1 MVQDNISS
9 NRPRQRLLHIDVA
22 KGLGMLLV
30 VYGHLVQANS
40 PGESAWY
47 VTTRDI
53 VYTFHMPFFLYL
65 SGYVFFLTNA
75 HLRLGRA
82 WQSLVKSRADRLLV
96 PFAFFGIVIILGKS
110 VAAQFGEV
118 HKGVGNI
125 ATGLWRVLSNTPDN
139 PNISIWYLLVLF
151 TYSLVTPFLFARFRG
166 KMAWLIGAALI
177 VSMAAEYFVVTERFY
192 IARLLR
198 YYVFFAVGG
207 WAWLHWDWCV
217 SRIKRWWL
225 PLTLLFAAAASQGP
239 WHPFA
244 LLYCGLL
251 SIPALHGAM
260 LFPAA
265 QRSRLLQVVG
275 ANSMAIYLMNTI
287 CIGVAKLIW
296 LRLFP
301 ADGAWNAP
309 FLSVLMLAGIIG
321 PIVAR
326 AVIVR
331 LPVVRRVGKYIA

>member
-1 MVQDNISS
+1 MAEEHPAPRQ
-9 NRPRQRLLHIDVA
+9 PRQRLLHIDVA

-30 VYGHLVQANS
+30 VYGHLVQAAS
-40 PGESAWY
+40 PGETAWY
-47 VTTRDI
+47 ATTRDVI
-53 VYTFHMPFFLYL
+53 YTFHMPFFLYL
-65 SGYVFFLTNA
+65 SGYVFFLTGA
-75 HLRLGRA
+75 HRRIGAA
-82 WQSLVKSRADRLLV
+82 WRSLVASRADRLLV
-96 PFAFFGIVIILGKS
+96 PFAFFGIVIIVGKA

-118 HKGVGNI
+118 HEGVGSI
-125 ATGLWRVLSNTPDN
+125 PAGLWRVLSNTPDN
-139 PNISIWYLLVLF
+139 PTISIWYLLVLF
-151 TYSLVTPFLFARFRG
+151 VYSLVTPFLFAGFRG
-166 KMAWLIGAALI
+166 RLALLVGVALI
-177 VSMAAEYFVVTERFY
+177 VSMGAEYFVVTERFY
-192 IARLLR
+192 LARLLR
-198 YYVFFAVGG
+198 YYVFFVAGG
-207 WAWLHWDWCV
+207 WAFLHWDWCV
-217 SRIKRWWL
+217 AQLKRWWL

-287 CIGVAKLIW
+287 FIGVAKLVW

-301 ADGAWNAP
+301 ADGSWNAP
-309 FLSVLMLAGIIG
+309 FLAVLMVAGVVG

-326 AVIVR
+326 AIIVR
-331 LPVVRRVGKYIA
+331 TPVVRRVGKYIA